1 MAGYS
6 TSNPPVLVRQGI
18 GNQTPSKWVYSSV
31 DASTVVDAAGYFT
44 NGHAL
49 GMKVND
55 IVEVTDSDTG
65 LMTTHIVNSVT
76 AGGAA
81 DLTDAVASTT
91 VTDSD

>member
-1 MAGYS
+1 MPYS
-6 TSNPPVLVRQGI
+6 TSNPPACVFQGI
-18 GNQTPSKWVYSSV
+18 GNRIPARWVYSST
-31 DASTVVDAAGYFT
+31 DASTVARVAGYFT
-44 NGHAL
+44 NGDAL

-81 DLTDAVASTT
+81 DLTDNTASTT
-91 VTDSD
+91 ITDSD